1 MIILALDTSGPSL
14 SIAIAREGALVYEA
28 TLHSGLAH
36 SQNLMPM
43 VESALNALQLKPSDL
58 SLLAVADGPGS
69 FTGVRIGVAAAKG
82 LARAFNTPCVG
93 IDALEALAWG
103 TGEKHDV
110 ICPMRDARAGQV
122 YGAAFQNGQRL
133 LPDAVLQLTEYMDQV
148 RPLGKKL
155 LFVGDGVAPYRARI
169 MELLGE
175 QALFVPPHLMLLKA
189 GAVAALA
196 MQRPQEYVLAAEL
209 LPRYLRAPQAE
220 RLRAQKQEQND

>member
-14 SIAIAREGALVYEA
+14 SVAIAREGALAYEA
-28 TLHSGLAH
+28 TLHSGLTH

-110 ICPMRDARAGQV
+110 VCPIRDARAGQFM
-122 YGAAFQNGQRL
+122 AQHFKTDNGCCPMRCCSCQS
-133 LPDAVLQLTEYMDQV
+133 
-148 RPLGKKL
+148 
-155 LFVGDGVAPYRARI
+155 I
-169 MELLGE
+169 
-175 QALFVPPHLMLLKA
+175 
-189 GAVAALA
+189 
-196 MQRPQEYVLAAEL
+196 
-209 LPRYLRAPQAE
+209 
-220 RLRAQKQEQND
+220 

>member
-28 TLHSGLAH
+28 TLHSGLTH

-43 VESALNALQLKPSDL
+43 VESALNVLQLKPSDL

-103 TGEKHDV
+103 TGKSMMW
-110 ICPMRDARAGQV
+110 CAPSGMRAQV
-122 YGAAFQNGQRL
+122 KYMAQHFKGGQRL
-133 LPDAVLQLTEYMDQV
+133 LPDA
-148 RPLGKKL
+148 
-155 LFVGDGVAPYRARI
+155 
-169 MELLGE
+169 
-175 QALFVPPHLMLLKA
+175 
-189 GAVAALA
+189 AAID
-196 MQRPQEYVLAAEL
+196 RV
-209 LPRYLRAPQAE
+209 
-220 RLRAQKQEQND
+220 